1 MSTRLL
7 GLEQAWLTERWS
19 AFFVIIV
26 TEIWKTTPFMALLLL
41 AGLTL
46 VPEDLLRAA
55 RVDGASAT
63 QRFFKITLPLMK
75 PAVLVALLFRTLDA
89 FRIFDTVF
97 VQTRGA
103 QDTETVS
110 VVGYNT
116 LVVRLN
122 LGLGSAVSVL
132 IFLSVVLIAVL
143 FVKAFGTSLD
153 QEQGES
159 PMNAERSAME
169 RVFWGFGGVVVVI
182 YALVPVA
189 WILSLS
195 LKPSADLND
204 NRFFPRAVSF
214 EHYRTIFQD
223 IQFPAA
229 LWNSVGIATLSTLLA
244 VTLGNVRRLCH
255 RPARVPRPAVGA
267 WRSVCRSRYSHP
279 SPSLGPCSTYGVP
292 WVCSIRGRDSF
303 CPT

>member
-1 MSTRLL
+1 ML
-7 GLEQAWLTERWS
+7 GLDQAWLTERWS

-55 RVDGASAT
+55 RVDGASAP

-75 PAVLVALLFRTLDA
+75 SAVLVALLFRTLDA

-103 QDTETVS
+103 QDTETIS
-110 VVGYNT
+110 MVGYNT

-143 FVKAFGTSLD
+143 FVKGFGASLD

-159 PMNAERSAME
+159 R
-169 RVFWGFGGVVVVI
+169 
-182 YALVPVA
+182 
-189 WILSLS
+189 
-195 LKPSADLND
+195 
-204 NRFFPRAVSF
+204 
-214 EHYRTIFQD
+214 
-223 IQFPAA
+223 
-229 LWNSVGIATLSTLLA
+229 
-244 VTLGNVRRLCH
+244 
-255 RPARVPRPAVGA
+255 
-267 WRSVCRSRYSHP
+267 
-279 SPSLGPCSTYGVP
+279 
-292 WVCSIRGRDSF
+292 
-303 CPT
+303 